1 MSVMSREICPEECLR
16 RESCIG
22 KMATIV
28 GQRYIPA
35 MESSDTSISR
45 ATLLIVVSALSFGSI
60 SVLTVLVTRAGVPL
74 LTAMAWR
81 YVIGAALLLA
91 IIGVKQLGSIPRQ
104 RLVQLLLIGG
114 FGQALITY
122 LSLHA
127 LEYIPVGP
135 LAFLFYTYPAW
146 VALVAAMRRTEKLTL
161 IRAIALTLALVGVT
175 VMVGAPSADKLN
187 PIGVILAL
195 GSALLYSVYLPSLE
209 HLQQG
214 IPALVSTFLLVTGAA
229 VTFVIAAL
237 FAHELYLPTALQVWL
252 NIVVLALVSTVI
264 AFSTLIKGLSVLGPV
279 RTAIIATVEPFFTAM
294 LGGAVLGNELTS
306 TTLVGGILIAVAVLL
321 IQWSSTR
328 LEAIALQRGVD
339 GALPR

>member
-1 MSVMSREICPEECLR
+1 
-16 RESCIG
+16 
-22 KMATIV
+22 MATIV

-35 MESSDTSISR
+35 METSEISISR
-45 ATLLIVVSALSFGSI
+45 ATLLIAVSALGFGSI
-60 SVLTVLVTRAGVPL
+60 SVLTVLITRAGVPL

-81 YVIGAALLLA
+81 YVIAAVVLLG
-91 IIGVKQLGSIPRQ
+91 IIGFRQLGSIPRR
-104 RLVQLLLIGG
+104 RLVGLLLIGG

-146 VALVAAMRRTEKLTL
+146 VALVAAMRRTERLTPV
-161 IRAIALTLALVGVT
+161 RMIALTLALVGVT

-187 PIGVILAL
+187 PVGVTLAL
-195 GSALLYSVYLPSLE
+195 GSAVLYSVYLPTLE
-209 HLQQG
+209 HLQRG
-214 IPALVSTFLLVTGAA
+214 TPALVSTFLLVTGAA
-229 VTFVIAAL
+229 VTFVISALFGGELHLPAAL
-237 FAHELYLPTALQVWL
+237 PVWL

-279 RTAIIATVEPFFTAM
+279 RTAIIATVEPFFTAI
-294 LGGAVLGNELTS
+294 LGVTVLGNQMTIA
-306 TTLVGGILIAVAVLL
+306 TLLGGVLIAAAVLL
-321 IQWSSTR
+321 IQRSSTR
-328 LEAIALQRGVD
+328 LEAIATEQGVD

>member
-1 MSVMSREICPEECLR
+1 
-16 RESCIG
+16 
-22 KMATIV
+22 MATIV
-28 GQRYIPA
+28 GQRYIAA
-35 MESSDTSISR
+35 MESSATPAGR

-60 SVLTVLVTRAGVPL
+60 SVLTVLVTSAGVPL

-81 YVIGAALLLA
+81 YVLAAVLLFGMVG
-91 IIGVKQLGSIPRQ
+91 IKQLGSIPRQ

-146 VALVAAMRRTEKLTL
+146 VALLAAMRRTEKLTSM
-161 IRAIALTLALVGVT
+161 RAIALTLALVGVT

-195 GSALLYSVYLPSLE
+195 ASALLYSVYLPSLE

-214 IPALVSTFLLVTGAA
+214 MPALVSTFLLVVGAA

-237 FAHELYLPTALQVWL
+237 LTRELDAPTGISVWS
-252 NIVVLALVSTVI
+252 NIFVLALVSTVI

-279 RTAIIATVEPFFTAM
+279 RTAIIATVEPFFTAI
-294 LGGAVLGNELTS
+294 LGVAVLGNQLAI
-306 TTLVGGILIAVAVLL
+306 TTLMGGILIAAAVLL

-328 LEAIALQRGVD
+328 LEAAAQGRVVD
-339 GALPR
+339 GARLR

>member
-1 MSVMSREICPEECLR
+1 
-16 RESCIG
+16 
-22 KMATIV
+22 MATIV

-35 MESSDTSISR
+35 METSNISISR
-45 ATLLIVVSALSFGSI
+45 ATLLIVVSALCFGSI
-60 SVLTVLVTRAGVPL
+60 SVLTVLVTRAGIPL

-81 YVIGAALLLA
+81 YVLGAVLLLA
-91 IIGVKQLGSIPRQ
+91 VTGVRPLRSVPKNR
-104 RLVQLLLIGG
+104 RAQLLLIGG

-146 VALVAAMRRTEKLTL
+146 VALLAAIRRTEKLTS
-161 IRAIALTLALVGVT
+161 IRVIALTLALVGVT
-175 VMVGAPSADKLN
+175 VMVGAPSTDKLN

-195 GSALLYSVYLPSLE
+195 GSALLYSGYLPSLA

-214 IPALVSTFLLVTGAA
+214 IPALVSTFLLVAGAA
-229 VTFVIAAL
+229 ITFVIAAL
-237 FAHELYLPTALQVWL
+237 FAGDLYLPAAVPVWSG
-252 NIVVLALVSTVI
+252 IVVLALVSTVI

-294 LGGAVLGNELTS
+294 LGVAVLGNQLTI
-306 TTLVGGILIAVAVLL
+306 TTLVGGILIAAAVLL

-328 LEAIALQRGVD
+328 LEAISSRQGVD